1 MGSKH
6 RPVGVAQALA
16 VNEGR
21 TADLSFANLTGA
33 ILLNTVGL
41 SSSVGA
47 ALYNKNTDFT
57 GTGFDPV
64 LAGWTIIPE
73 PSTALLLGLGLT
85 ALAIRRGGVM
95 RSLLFSLAAVKKG
108 ISARLPESPFRG
120 RARQGGFHHMLYEL
134 ILEPSN

>member
-1 MGSKH
+1 MEQNRS
-6 RPVGVAQALA
+6 RRA
-16 VNEGR
+16 VC
-21 TADLSFANLTGA
+21 ADLSFADLTGTNLSNA

-85 ALAIRRGGVM
+85 ALAIRRGGDAIFT
-95 RSLLFSLAAVKKG
+95 S
-108 ISARLPESPFRG
+108 
-120 RARQGGFHHMLYEL
+120 
-134 ILEPSN
+134 